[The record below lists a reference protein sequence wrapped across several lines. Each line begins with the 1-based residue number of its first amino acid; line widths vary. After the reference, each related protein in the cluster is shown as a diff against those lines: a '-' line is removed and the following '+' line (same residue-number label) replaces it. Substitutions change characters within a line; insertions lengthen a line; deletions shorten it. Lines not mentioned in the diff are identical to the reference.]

1 MEMETAAIAAV
12 ALVGLAVAVV
22 NLLARRLR
30 VPPVL
35 LYLIVGV
42 VGGRSVTNFFHPDEL
57 GEIFP
62 VGLEV
67 LVGLLVF
74 EGAFSID
81 VHYLRR
87 VGAVVRNLL
96 TVGLVIT
103 FVSGA
108 LLAGLLEVLP
118 WRTALMFGA
127 LVTVTGPTVIGPLVR
142 ATRLNDRV
150 RAVLLGEGVLIDP
163 LGAILAVVMLHF
175 AIAGFH
181 IEDIWWAPMRLGGG
195 FLFGLVG
202 VAAVRGVIRLH
213 DELSPREMLLLLMGA
228 SIATFGFSEHLM
240 EGSALTAMA
249 TMGVVL
255 AGMHLPHA
263 EEVRDF
269 EDEFSRILIAGI
281 YVLAASTLELQLLFD
296 LWPRGF
302 IVVLALMVLVRP
314 LSVAICSLRSDLRLN
329 ERGYIAAIA
338 PRGVVAV
345 ALAAFAGERLGEELD
360 GGHLTAL
367 VFLTVAVTIAV
378 QSTYAAPLARRM
390 EVRAMRALIAGAG
403 KVSRRIGAQ
412 LRAGGFDV
420 TLIDQNED
428 AVARARAERLEAEVG
443 DASNVSLLRKLGG
456 EEAAI
461 AVGATDSDEVNL
473 LFCQYMRAESPEA
486 SAFARVE
493 QSDAVEAFRR
503 AGIATIGA
511 DDAIADAMMTM
522 IGQPALW
529 EALAL
534 GGEDRLTVEILV
546 GAGLDGLRVRDLA
559 LPHQVLVLLV
569 RRADADEVPHGET
582 RLERGNRLLLFGSA
596 GVVTEARE
604 RLSAR

>member
-1 MEMETAAIAAV
+1 MEMESAAIAAV
-12 ALVGLAVAVV
+12 GLVGLAVAVV

-42 VGGRSVTNFFHPDEL
+42 VGGRSVTSFFHPDEL

-87 VGAVVRNLL
+87 VGGVVRNLL

-103 FVSGA
+103 FASGA
-108 LLAGLLEVLP
+108 LLAGLLDVLP

-163 LGAILAVVMLHF
+163 LGAILAVVTLHF

-181 IEDIWWAPMRLGGG
+181 IDDIIWAPTRLGGG
-195 FLFGLVG
+195 FLFGLAG
-202 VAAVRGVIRLH
+202 VAAVRGVVRLH
-213 DELSPREMLLLLMGA
+213 PQLSAREMTLLLIGA
-228 SIATFGFSEHLM
+228 SIATFGFAERLL

-263 EEVRDF
+263 EEVRSF
-269 EDEFSRILIAGI
+269 EDEFSRILLAAI
-281 YVLAASTLELQLLFD
+281 YVLAASTLELRLLFD
-296 LWPRGF
+296 LWPMGF
-302 IVVLALMVLVRP
+302 IAVLGLMLLVRP
-314 LSVAICSLRSDLRLN
+314 LSVAICSLRSDLRLH
-329 ERGYIAAIA
+329 ERAYIAAIA

-345 ALAAFAGERLGEELD
+345 ALAAFAGETLGEELD

-367 VFLTVAVTIAV
+367 VFLTVAMTIGV
-378 QSTYAAPLARRM
+378 QSTYAAPLARRL

-420 TLIDQNED
+420 TLIDPNED
-428 AVARARAERLEAEVG
+428 AVARARAERLEAEAG
-443 DASNVSLLRKLGG
+443 DASNVALLRKLGG
-456 EEAAI
+456 GEAAI
-461 AVGATDSDEVNL
+461 AVAASDSDHVNL
-473 LFCQYMRAESPEA
+473 LFCQYMRSENPEA
-486 SAFARVE
+486 TVYARVE
-493 QSDAVEAFRR
+493 QSDAVDAFRQ
-503 AGIATIGA
+503 AGIATVGA
-511 DDAIADAMMTM
+511 DDAIADAMMTV

-534 GGEDRLTVEILV
+534 GGEDRLTVEFTV
-546 GAGLDGLRVRDLA
+546 SAGMDGLRMRDLG
-559 LPHQVLVLLV
+559 LPHDVLVLLV
-569 RRADADEVPHGET
+569 RRDNEDVVPYGET
-582 RLERGNRLLLFGSA
+582 VIMRGNRLLLFGGA
-596 GVVTEARE
+596 EAVAEARE
-604 RLSAR
+604 RLALR